1 VSEAIADDPVQ
12 ADPLFR
18 SSEGQLAMEGLRNLP
33 ENRRSEIGS
42 GIGSR
47 AACEEDSGDE
57 EDHDLGLLLCQY
69 CGRVAEDNAENNA
82 TWLVEL
88 HAKLPS
94 IYVIRCPHHISE
106 WALRATKVGRTKEM
120 REKARRGREMDL
132 PPVTRFDRA
141 TWDFKGA
148 GDRKRKLD

>member
-1 VSEAIADDPVQ
+1 
-12 ADPLFR
+12 
-18 SSEGQLAMEGLRNLP
+18 MNLP

-57 EDHDLGLLLCQY
+57 EDHD
-69 CGRVAEDNAENNA
+69 R
-82 TWLVEL
+82 
-88 HAKLPS
+88 LPS